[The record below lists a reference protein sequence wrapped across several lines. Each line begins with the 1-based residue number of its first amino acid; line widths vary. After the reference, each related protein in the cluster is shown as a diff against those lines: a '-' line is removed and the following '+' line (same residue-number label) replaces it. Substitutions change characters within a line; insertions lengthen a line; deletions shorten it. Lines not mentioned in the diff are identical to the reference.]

1 MIKCLLL
8 TAVLFYFQPLFSSP
22 MNNSQLIHTFY
33 TAFTQKDA
41 AGMNAC
47 YHDEIVFEDPAFGQL
62 KGQDA
67 KDMWSML
74 CANATDLKIEYSTV
88 QVKADTG
95 HAHWEAWYTFSQTGR
110 KVHNVIDAE
119 FEFKDG
125 KIIKHT
131 DRFHLRK
138 WAGQALG
145 FKGKLLGGTKFFK
158 RKLNEQTNKLL
169 RKYQA
174 K

>member
-1 MIKCLLL
+1 M
-8 TAVLFYFQPLFSSP
+8 TPTE
-22 MNNSQLIHTFY
+22 LITTFY
-33 TAFTQKDA
+33 TGFSNQDA
-41 AGMNAC
+41 ASMNAC
-47 YHDEIVFEDPAFGQL
+47 YHDSIVFEDPAFGQL

-74 CANATDLKIEYSTV
+74 CESAQDLKVEFSQI
-88 QVKADTG
+88 KADG
-95 HAHWEAWYTFSQTGR
+95 NKGSAHWEAWYTFSQTGR
-110 KVHNVIDAE
+110 KVHNIIDAE

-131 DRFHLRK
+131 DTFNLHK

-158 RKLNEQTNKLL
+158 KKLNESTNKLL
-169 RKYQA
+169 VKYQTPA
-174 K
+174 SGK